1 MMKHFLF
8 LLLAL
13 TALAAS
19 AETFDPGAWAHKRKV
34 AIDSSATGVELKE
47 GAAQVPLA
55 LRLHTGNFPF
65 NEAKPDGS
73 DLRVTAADGKTP
85 LRFQIE
91 SFDAANE
98 LGVIWVQVPKLAP
111 NTKSD
116 SLWLYW
122 GNEKSTPLAET
133 RGPYEGT
140 QSLVL
145 HFSEKDAPRDAT
157 GNGNNPREPAVR
169 LGAIGPLA
177 GAATFDGTGHLT
189 LPASPTLKLTA
200 AGGFTFT
207 AWLKPADVAAA
218 TLYEQT
224 EGARGLALRLKD
236 GVLVLALDN
245 KELRAD
251 KPLLPGTWQHVAV
264 SVGGGKATF
273 YINGAPAGSGDA
285 ALADLGGE
293 ASIGANYRGDMD
305 EATGAPA
312 PRSAD
317 YVKALYG
324 SQQPDG
330 ALLTVAEEAGEE
342 GGGVSYFAILL
353 GAVTVDGWV
362 VIGILIVMFFISVA
376 VMVGKTRFV
385 LRVRKANG
393 AFMEYF
399 KDKSVELLGPDAPEA
414 VALANNSVVKE
425 SPIYRLYEIG
435 LREMKHRFDAQAA
448 KGQEIALSAAALD
461 AIRASMDGGMVRE
474 TQRLNSQI
482 VLLTIAISGG
492 PFLGLLGTVVGVMIT
507 FAAIAAAGD
516 VNVNSIA
523 PGIAAA
529 LVATVAGLG
538 VAIPALFGYNW
549 LASQIK
555 EVTADTHVF
564 SDEFLTKAAEL
575 YSR

>member
-1 MMKHFLF
+1 MKH

-13 TALAAS
+13 AALVSFPAFGQPLNS
-19 AETFDPGAWAHKRKV
+19 GDWAHKSKI
-34 AIDSSATGVELKE
+34 AIDTTKTGVELKE
-47 GAAQVPLA
+47 GATQVPVA
-55 LRLHTGNFPF
+55 LRLHTGNFAF
-65 NEAKPDGS
+65 DEAKPDGA

-85 LRFQIE
+85 LHFHVE

-98 LGVIWVQVPKLAP
+98 LAVIWVQVPKLAP
-111 NTKSD
+111 NSNAD

-122 GNEKSTPLAET
+122 GNDKA
-133 RGPYEGT
+133 GPAGDAGATYDAS

-145 HFSEKDAPRDAT
+145 HFSDKEVPKDASA
-157 GNGNNPREPAVR
+157 NANNPRDPAVR
-169 LGAIGPLA
+169 LGAVGPLA
-177 GAATFDGTGHLT
+177 GAATFDGTGLRV
-189 LPASPTLKLTA
+189 PASPSLKLA
-200 AGGFTFT
+200 ASGGFTFT
-207 AWLKPADVAAA
+207 AWLKPVDVASA
-218 TLYEQT
+218 TLYEQL
-224 EGARGLALRLKD
+224 EGTRRAVLGIKD
-236 GVLVLALDN
+236 GVLTLTLDG

-251 KPLLPGTWQHVAV
+251 KPLVAGSWQHVTAT
-264 SVGGGKATF
+264 VGGGKAAF
-273 YINGAPAGSGDA
+273 YINGAAAGAGDA
-285 ALADLGGE
+285 ALPDLAGDVT
-293 ASIGANYRGDMD
+293 IGANYHGDVD
-305 EATGAPA
+305 EVTLASA

-330 ALLTVAEEAGEE
+330 ALASIVQDE
-342 GGGVSYFAILL
+342 GQQGGSQSYFSILI

-362 VIGILIVMFFISVA
+362 VIGILIVMGLISMS
-376 VMVGKTRFV
+376 VMVGKTHFV
-385 LRVRKANG
+385 LKVRKANG
-393 AFMEYF
+393 AFMEHF
-399 KDKSVELLGPDAPEA
+399 REKFEVLLAPDTPETSALKDI
-414 VALANNSVVKE
+414 KE
-425 SPIYRLYEIG
+425 VQPSPIYRLYRIGIDEI
-435 LREMKHRFDAQAA
+435 RHRFDGQARA
-448 KGQEIALSAAALD
+448 GQDKALSAAALD
-461 AIRASMDGGMVRE
+461 SIRASMDAGMVRE

-549 LASQIK
+549 LATQIK

>member
-1 MMKHFLF
+1 MTKF
-8 LLLAL
+8 LLTVLAV
-13 TALAAS
+13 LASIS
-19 AETFDPGAWAHKRKV
+19 AFAQPFNSGDWAHKTKI
-34 AIDSSATGVELKE
+34 AIDTSKTGVELKE
-47 GAAQVPLA
+47 GAAQVPVA
-55 LRLHTGNFPF
+55 LRLHTGNFAF
-65 NEAKPDGS
+65 DEAKTDGS

-85 LRFQIE
+85 LHFHIE

-98 LGVIWVQVPKLAP
+98 LAVIWVQVPKLAP
-111 NTKSD
+111 NSTTD

-122 GNEKSTPLAET
+122 GNDKAVPINDTSAS
-133 RGPYEGT
+133 YDAT

-145 HFSEKDAPRDAT
+145 HFSDKDAPKDAT
-157 GNGNNPREPAVR
+157 ANANNPRDPVVR

-177 GAATFDGTGHLT
+177 GAATFDGTGLT
-189 LPASPTLKLTA
+189 LSASPSLKLSA
-200 AGGFTFT
+200 NGGFTFT
-207 AWLKPADVAAA
+207 AWLKPIDVTAA
-218 TLYEQT
+218 TLYEQG
-224 EGARGLALRLKD
+224 EGPARATLGIKD
-236 GVLVLALDN
+236 GVLTLNLAG
-245 KELRAD
+245 KEVRAD
-251 KPLLPGTWQHVAV
+251 KALAAGTWQQVAV
-264 SVGGGKATF
+264 SVGAGKATF
-273 YINGAPAGSGDA
+273 YINGAAAGTGDATLSDISGDVS
-285 ALADLGGE
+285 LGAG
-293 ASIGANYRGDMD
+293 YRGDAD
-305 EATGAPA
+305 EVTLASA

-317 YVKALYG
+317 YITALYG

-330 ALLTVAEEAGEE
+330 ALATIVQDDGEE
-342 GGGVSYFAILL
+342 GGSQSYFSILI

-362 VIGILIVMFFISVA
+362 VIGILIVMGLVSMS

-385 LRVRKANG
+385 LKVRKANG
-393 AFMEYF
+393 AFMDHFRERF
-399 KDKSVELLGPDAPEA
+399 EALLAPDTPETA
-414 VALANNSVVKE
+414 ALKGIKE
-425 SPIYRLYEIG
+425 VQASPIYRLYSIGIDEI
-435 LREMKHRFDAQAA
+435 RHRFQGQARA
-448 KGQEIALSAAALD
+448 GQENSLSAAALD
-461 AIRASMDGGMVRE
+461 SIRASMDAGMVRE

-549 LASQIK
+549 LATQIK